1 MKKQV
6 IRYSNIGSALI
17 ILSSL
22 GTWESIAF
30 FLMAGVVPGTNITLS
45 PLAMIALLSTAS
57 AACLYAS
64 LHLRQNTATP
74 PVMPKR
80 RYGKV

>member
-6 IRYSNIGSALI
+6 IRYSNVRSAII

-22 GTWESIAF
+22 GAWESIAF

-45 PLAMIALLSTAS
+45 PLAMTSLLATAGVV
-57 AACLYAS
+57 CLYIS
-64 LHLRQNTATP
+64 LHLRHGTATP

-80 RYGKV
+80 RYSKV